1 MKAYLVK
8 ESKPLFP
15 FEKPASEMLLGSL
28 SIRQQLIHQLE
39 GAGLQVELLDFFDV
53 EAFKKNTHSPVI
65 EPTSIVLFDNLV
77 LSSNFIEYF
86 LTSIPLVHNN
96 YQCVIDTQCF
106 ALFNTNHAASLRQLP
121 LYYFGKTAGE
131 IDTIE
136 ISPPVVRKVKHGLPM
151 RMAKVDDVSIY
162 FLGVYALDIIYWFD
176 LLTASSL
183 FCRKQT
189 TAMMKRADSLGF
201 TALLNYLIG
210 FGWIRQ
216 WFTRRS
222 NQIGRNCRIH
232 PSAVIEGCTI
242 GDNVDIGPFVCLRAS
257 VILDHAVIREHCI
270 INFSYI
276 GKGAYI
282 MGANVFNSYVGAE
295 VSIVT
300 PMLYNCVM
308 GDRSFVSGGSGFADF
323 SMASSQIMAHIE
335 GVDVPSGLSFLGSC
349 VGEDSFIG
357 ADLIFIPG
365 RTIANKTSLM
375 TNSLIKHVP
384 SEGGAY
390 VFSSGQFIKIP
401 SYFL

>member
-8 ESKPLFP
+8 EQRSLLP
-15 FEKPASEMLLGSL
+15 FEKPASEMLLGL
-28 SIRQQLIHQLE
+28 SSVRQQLIDQLE
-39 GAGLQVELLDFFDV
+39 NSGLQVVMLDFFDIDF
-53 EAFKKNTHSPVI
+53 FKKNINIEI
-65 EPTSIVLFDNLV
+65 EPFSMVLFDNLV
-77 LSSNFIEYF
+77 LSSAFIEHF
-86 LTSIPLVHNN
+86 LALIPNINNN
-96 YQCVIDTQCF
+96 YQCCIDVRHF
-106 ALFNTNHAASLRQLP
+106 ALFNTAHVSSMRPLP
-121 LYYFGKTAGE
+121 LYYFGKTPGE
-131 IDTIE
+131 LDVIQV
-136 ISPPVVRKVKHGLPM
+136 SPPIVRKIKHGLPV
-151 RMAKVDDVSIY
+151 RMAKLDDVSIY
-162 FLGVYALDIIYWFD
+162 FLDIYAIDIIYWFD

-189 TAMMKRADSLGF
+189 TALMKRADSLGF
-201 TALLNYLIG
+201 TRILNYLIN
-210 FGWIRQ
+210 FGWVRQ
-216 WFTRRS
+216 LFTRRS
-222 NQIGRNCRIH
+222 NKIGNNCRIH
-232 PSAVIEGCTI
+232 PSAVIEGCII

-257 VILDHAVIREHCI
+257 IILDNAVIREHCI

-323 SMASSQIMAHIE
+323 SMMSSQIMANIQ
-335 GVDVPSGLSFLGSC
+335 GIDVPSGLSFLGSC

-357 ADLIFIPG
+357 ANLIFIPG
-365 RTIANKTSLM
+365 RTIPSHTSLM
-375 TNSLIKHVP
+375 TNDLVKHVP
-384 SEGGAY
+384 TEGGAY